1 MKHRRIVQPSRGSDW
16 LGVDLAWETDSTGQE
31 KKQENAQRSRPLP
44 KNRGW
49 GIHWHAAP
57 GEHGAERPA
66 GKGANALSTGSEA
79 GEPL

>member
-16 LGVDLAWETDSTGQE
+16 LGVDLAWETHSTGQE

-57 GEHGAERPA
+57 GAERPA

>member
-57 GEHGAERPA
+57 GAEWPA
-66 GKGANALSTGSEA
+66 GKGANALSTWSEA